1 MGIMLLDRNKRPG
14 EPAFHA
20 QPRMRPFFHNEWIQ
34 SESAGDADW
43 HWKDTRGEKRFRR
56 QMANPARKGSG

>member
-1 MGIMLLDRNKRPG
+1 
-14 EPAFHA
+14 
-20 QPRMRPFFHNEWIQ
+20 MRPFFHNEWIQ